1 MTDIRLAL
9 QAAGLV
15 QASQP
20 KAHKVTLKELSNQFR
35 NPVAEKLFAE
45 ISNEADATKCAALIN
60 AAVKQIEDAQTT
72 KDYIADYNKKH
83 ADSPKDGASFAVEE
97 IRWSLMRLAKGKDL
111 D

>member
-1 MTDIRLAL
+1 MTDIKAAL
-9 QAAGLV
+9 QAAGLA

-20 KAHKVTLKELSNQFR
+20 KAHKATLKELSNQFR
-35 NPVAEKLFAE
+35 NPIAEKLFAE
-45 ISNEADATKCAALIN
+45 VSKEADAQKCGALIQ

-72 KDYIADYNKKH
+72 ADYIADYNKKH
-83 ADSPKDGASFAVEE
+83 VDAPKDAASFAAEE